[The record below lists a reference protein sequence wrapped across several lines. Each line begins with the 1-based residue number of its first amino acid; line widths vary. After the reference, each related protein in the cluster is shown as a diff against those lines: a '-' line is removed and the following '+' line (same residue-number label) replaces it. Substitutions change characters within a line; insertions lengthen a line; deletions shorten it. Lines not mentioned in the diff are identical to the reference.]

1 MMGNKIMVKKLIYL
15 GLGILAVSFTVYA
28 EPSPS
33 TTTNKTESSTP
44 QLAPEPVV
52 PLNRIVAVVN
62 EEIITQTD
70 LDQAVIEL
78 KQQLQSTHTPIPSD
92 YQLSQDALQQLINYR
107 MQLQMA
113 MRNNVKP
120 SDEEIDA
127 AINQIAKSHN
137 VSIDQLGEQLRR
149 QNTSLEDFRKK
160 VTEQLVITKL
170 QQALIAGKV
179 QVTDQD
185 IQEYK
190 NQMSQIKEY
199 QLADFVLPL
208 PEKPSAQQLQSTLA
222 AAQAIQKQ
230 IEQGVDI
237 HSISPEFRDL
247 GWRTKD
253 DLPQLFL
260 DQLPNL
266 TLQNASSP
274 ILAPN
279 GYHVLKLLGQ
289 RDKNSLT
296 DDQIRNLV
304 FQKKYQIA
312 VKEAIDKARK
322 QAYVQIMTR

>member
-1 MMGNKIMVKKLIYL
+1 MVKKLIYL

-33 TTTNKTESSTP
+33 PTTNKTESTAP

-70 LDQAVIEL
+70 LDQAIIEL

-137 VSIDQLGEQLRR
+137 VSIDQLGEQLHR

-179 QVTDQD
+179 QVTDQE

-208 PEKPSAQQLQSTLA
+208 PEKPSTQQLKSTLA

-237 HSISPEFRDL
+237 HSISR
-247 GWRTKD
+247 
-253 DLPQLFL
+253 
-260 DQLPNL
+260 
-266 TLQNASSP
+266 
-274 ILAPN
+274 
-279 GYHVLKLLGQ
+279 
-289 RDKNSLT
+289 NS
-296 DDQIRNLV
+296 
-304 FQKKYQIA
+304 
-312 VKEAIDKARK
+312 AI
-322 QAYVQIMTR
+322 